1 VLVAHFGSLGDVPG
15 ALNLAPR
22 GAAGVTSA
30 HPTKGICMLAK
41 QAIPAILV
49 IAIVVLA
56 VIVAPASAAG
66 V

>member
-1 VLVAHFGSLGDVPG
+1 
-15 ALNLAPR
+15 
-22 GAAGVTSA
+22 
-30 HPTKGICMLAK
+30 MLAK